1 MRYVTSIERL
11 AKEEGIEQGMLQN
24 LQENV
29 IKILQTR
36 FGVAPERVVE
46 VINGIEDQS
55 LLRTLFTNAI
65 TVSSTEEFQQLFN
78 ESKSEGES

>member
-36 FGVAPERVVE
+36 FGVAPEPVVE

>member
-36 FGVAPERVVE
+36 FGVAPEPVVE

-65 TVSSTEEFQQLFN
+65 TVSSTEEFQQLLN
-78 ESKSEGES
+78 ESTSGGE